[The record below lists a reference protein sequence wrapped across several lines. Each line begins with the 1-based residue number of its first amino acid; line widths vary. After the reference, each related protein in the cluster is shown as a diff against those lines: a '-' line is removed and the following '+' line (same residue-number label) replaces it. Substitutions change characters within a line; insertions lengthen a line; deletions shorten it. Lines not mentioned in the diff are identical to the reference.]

1 MPSPEALHPARAPHG
16 VTVARAATPVGA
28 VNAFFYTEIG
38 RLHHWVDRLAWTTAQ
53 WQSYAERPALETWI
67 VYERGTPGG
76 YAELDGSHVSMFGIL
91 PALQGHG
98 LGGHLLTEVTRRGWE
113 RIQAGEGAGANG
125 AMVTLDTCE
134 LDSPLALPN
143 YRARGFEV
151 LREAVERRARF

>member
-1 MPSPEALHPARAPHG
+1 MARA
-16 VTVARAATPVGA
+16 TVPVGA
-28 VNAFFYTEIG
+28 INAFFYSEIG
-38 RLHHWVDRLAWTTAQ
+38 RQHHWVDRLSWSAAQ

-67 VYERGTPGG
+67 VYLQGTPGG

-113 RIQAGEGAGANG
+113 RVHAGASRVNG

-134 LDSPLALPN
+134 LDSPHALAN
-143 YRARGFEV
+143 YRARGYEV
-151 LREAVERRARF
+151 LREAIERRARF